1 VNTKLLPVLSF
12 SLCVLFQ
19 AASTAQSP
27 REARSDTHQKNLST
41 PDTST
46 NLDAQLADTLR
57 GITRVRL
64 QRAIQ
69 LNAQVSGTYSADDID
84 TMKEQLATIDRQQ
97 GRNGQGLD
105 WFSTLIGLAEISK
118 SVADAD
124 VKRVAVLRQQNSVS
138 DLDVEMARLRAQL
151 ADLNL
156 KRGKLAAKGT
166 ADERQNWGLLYV
178 ACQVEQLKD
187 QVRTLDA
194 RTN

>member
-1 VNTKLLPVLSF
+1 MNTKLWPVLSL
-12 SLCVLFQ
+12 SICALFQ

-27 REARSDTHQKNLST
+27 REARSDTHQKNSST
-41 PDTST
+41 PDASTS
-46 NLDAQLADTLR
+46 LDAQLADTLR

-69 LNAQVSGTYSADDID
+69 LNEQVRGTYSADDIN
-84 TMKEQLATIDRQQ
+84 TMKEQLAALDRQQ
-97 GRNGQGLD
+97 GKSGEGLD
-105 WFSTLIGLAEISK
+105 WYSTLIGLAEISK
-118 SVADAD
+118 SVAEAD
-124 VKRVAVLRQQNSVS
+124 VKRVSVLRQQNSVS
-138 DLDVEMARLRAQL
+138 DLDVELARLRAQL

-156 KRGKLAAKGT
+156 KRGKSAAKET
-166 ADERQNWGLLYV
+166 AEERQNWGLLFV